1 MKKIEYSY
9 LVMALQM
16 MIITFFI
23 IILSSV
29 TIIAESQS
37 FLNNKMFTS
46 YVKGINLKD
55 DTLDFSKITD
65 YAGRNTVIYKYLSEE
80 NHIKRAIYCS
90 SDIIGFDQYIENG
103 RFFSNEDCNSN
114 YPLAVIGHNVL
125 SDIIEKNGEMYY
137 GHNETLYKVI
147 GVFRKTDSDLDSVVY
162 INLSYI
168 FEVSGSAGIY
178 YIDSTNSEN
187 VTQTVNHFLE
197 HINTVL
203 FEYEQPKNDMNV
215 SHKIKFLL
223 AIITA
228 FCNLVITAHYF
239 ILKQEYKIA
248 VKKMCGYSNKDMVLK
263 YIGNISLIAIISY
276 ALGCGL
282 AIILTNITLSFS
294 ESKFAID
301 CFVVALI
308 ISNYSVTS
316 ENRP

>member
-103 RFFSNEDCNSN
+103 RFFSNEEA
-114 YPLAVIGHNVL
+114 LQ
-125 SDIIEKNGEMYY
+125 M
-137 GHNETLYKVI
+137 
-147 GVFRKTDSDLDSVVY
+147 
-162 INLSYI
+162 
-168 FEVSGSAGIY
+168 
-178 YIDSTNSEN
+178 
-187 VTQTVNHFLE
+187 LE
-197 HINTVL
+197 ELH
-203 FEYEQPKNDMNV
+203 
-215 SHKIKFLL
+215 
-223 AIITA
+223 A
-228 FCNLVITAHYF
+228 FD
-239 ILKQEYKIA
+239 QE
-248 VKKMCGYSNKDMVLK
+248 GD
-263 YIGNISLIAIISY
+263 
-276 ALGCGL
+276 
-282 AIILTNITLSFS
+282 
-294 ESKFAID
+294 E
-301 CFVVALI
+301 
-308 ISNYSVTS
+308 
-316 ENRP
+316 